1 MDDAD
6 LDLSLPTRAGGPV
19 PAAFPRRPGTGTQL
33 ATQFRRSE
41 P

>member
-6 LDLSLPTRAGGPV
+6 LDLSLRARAGGPV
-19 PAAFPRRPGTGTQL
+19 PAAFPRRPGTRTQL
-33 ATQFRRSE
+33 PLQFHRRD